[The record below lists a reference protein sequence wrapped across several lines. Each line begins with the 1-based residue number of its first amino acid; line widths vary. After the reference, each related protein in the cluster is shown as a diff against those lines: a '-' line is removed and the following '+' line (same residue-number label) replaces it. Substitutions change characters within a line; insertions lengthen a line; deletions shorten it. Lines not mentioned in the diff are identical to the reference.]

1 MYVTDASVSMFLSP
15 PAMLNYLIFSL
26 ARCCCGRLIGEH
38 SWQESLPPISLCPGP
53 RQDTEEDW
61 SIELHTKA
69 SPTNAYGTID
79 FQDTATRVCR
89 AKVCETTKCIYCMF
103 LGQRKKKK

>member
-1 MYVTDASVSMFLSP
+1 M
-15 PAMLNYLIFSL
+15 
-26 ARCCCGRLIGEH
+26 EH
-38 SWQESLPPISLCPGP
+38 HWHESLPPVSLYPGP
-53 RQDTEEDW
+53 GLDPEEDW

-89 AKVCETTKCIYCMF
+89 AKVCLFYYLVI
-103 LGQRKKKK
+103 LGQRTQLVVRSIIVPLFFYN

>member
-1 MYVTDASVSMFLSP
+1 M
-15 PAMLNYLIFSL
+15 
-26 ARCCCGRLIGEH
+26 GEH
-38 SWQESLPPISLCPGP
+38 SWQESLPPISLFPGP
-53 RQDTEEDW
+53 GQDVEDDW

-89 AKVCETTKCIYCMF
+89 AKVCESTNWKGNVF
-103 LGQRKKKK
+103 LGQRKKWLFAKLSHCLKCTTPIFYKGLLQK